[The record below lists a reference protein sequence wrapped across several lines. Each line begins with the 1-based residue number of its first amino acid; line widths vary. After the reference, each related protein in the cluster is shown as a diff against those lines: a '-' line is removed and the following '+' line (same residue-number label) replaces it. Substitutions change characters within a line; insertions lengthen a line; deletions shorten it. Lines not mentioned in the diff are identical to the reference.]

1 MRKFFKQLL
10 ISKNKKV
17 QSFQQETLKELSAII
32 NLQVIKIFLHN

>member
-1 MRKFFKQLL
+1 MRKFSKQLL